1 VIMNDLV
8 LHSLSELLPCEVR
21 RGELRR
27 GSRTLRWVEAG
38 QGSPAVVCEAALG
51 EPGSLTYAGVIP
63 ATAARTRIIAYDR
76 AGLGASDPVPDLAL
90 HTQIEDLAAV
100 ASQAGEPCVLAGHS
114 WGGLLVL
121 LVAAKHPELV
131 AGLVLVDP
139 ADEVYWASLPPEIHQ
154 QNVEMGAMIME
165 QYASGELPEEIR
177 RSVRGYVERLTDSER
192 VRALIFDAFVSC
204 YALHSQAAMM
214 PTESDLFENSVP
226 LIHSIRQSAP
236 LPDVP
241 IVVLSATTGTSPDIR
256 ERYTGVHAD
265 LVASVARGT
274 HIVLPETGHAINE
287 ERPEAIAEAIDQV
300 LDEIEGSRSVGG
312 QVAGGSGHGLT
323 AQQPRRPG

>member
-1 VIMNDLV
+1 MVIMNDLV

-21 RGELRR
+21 RGELHR

-63 ATAARTRIIAYDR
+63 AIAARTRIIAYDR
-76 AGLGASDPVPDLAL
+76 AGLGASDPIPAL
-90 HTQIEDLAAV
+90 TLQAQIEDLAAV

-121 LVAAKHPELV
+121 LVAAQHPDLV

-139 ADEVYWASLPPEIHQ
+139 ADEIYWASLPPEIHQ
-154 QNVEMGAMIME
+154 QNADMGGMVME
-165 QYASGELPEEIR
+165 QYANGELPEEIR
-177 RSVRGYVERLTDSER
+177 RSVKGYVERLTDSER
-192 VRALIFDAFVSC
+192 VRALLFEAFVSC
-204 YALHSQAAMM
+204 YALRSQAAMM
-214 PTESDLFENSVP
+214 PGESDLFENSVP
-226 LIHSIRQSAP
+226 LIHSIRQAAP

-241 IVVLSATTGTSPDIR
+241 IVVLSATTGTAPDIR

-265 LVASVARGT
+265 LVASVAQGT

-300 LDEIEGSRSVGG
+300 LDQIEAARSVRPAAGS
-312 QVAGGSGHGLT
+312 QVT
-323 AQQPRRPG
+323 A